1 MLDEQFFIRHLI
13 LQDRTTGDRSLS
25 TRAVLPAA
33 AKVRYHALDAVMYL
47 TFDGGCGAQALREE
61 LVRGARLWVEAR
73 PGPEVEPRSRACV

>member
-47 TFDGGCGAQALREE
+47 TFDACE
-61 LVRGARLWVEAR
+61 
-73 PGPEVEPRSRACV
+73 EPRKSMQEKRDVQHTLST